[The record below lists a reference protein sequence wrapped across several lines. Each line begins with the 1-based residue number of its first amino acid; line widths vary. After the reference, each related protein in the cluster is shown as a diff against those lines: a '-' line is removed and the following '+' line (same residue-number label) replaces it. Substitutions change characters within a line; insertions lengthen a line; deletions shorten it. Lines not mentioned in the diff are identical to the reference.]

1 MGKTEVA
8 ISIVAIAITL
18 MGLWPLGLA
27 VLTCEAI
34 YLIVKSIIRFTTK
47 TVYEE
52 KEKARQKY
60 DVKKDTKKPF
70 TQADFERW
78 KQDQS
83 GFVDLAELGKLFR
96 RRIV

>member
-8 ISIVAIAITL
+8 ISIVAVTIIL
-18 MGLWPLGLA
+18 IGLWPLGLT

-34 YLIVKSIIRFTTK
+34 YLIIKSIIRFTTK

-60 DVKKDTKKPF
+60 EVKEDTKKPF

-78 KQDQS
+78 KQDKG
-83 GFVDLAELGKLFR
+83 GFIDLDAPIRLPWR
-96 RRIV
+96 RTA